1 MKFIIRFIFLFLIS
15 IGFFY
20 VGFSIYLY
28 FLIPSKFHYSM
39 DENKFPLK
47 FYKKEFVFKVGWVT
61 SPKKRSN
68 HFLNFP
74 LKKSKG
80 TVRIGTFGDSYT
92 YGAEVDKSESYPAQL
107 QEIFDKFQSTPR
119 IEVLNFGVNGHG
131 FQMNFLFWQE
141 YAKKYDIDYI
151 LFGPYGFQPN
161 RDTTFTAP
169 FNNINILPLHPTGR
183 FILIKNDLLFI
194 NLPGRKLL
202 ERYRNYYSL
211 FPSWKVLRY
220 DRQFFNLWRKSY
232 FPYLKQDVKNPFY
245 YSDLTEEEESVKINS
260 ILLKRIRE
268 KHPKKILLFLIKRW
282 VYDLYK
288 HIKPPYNLNY
298 LTAFENNSFLYE
310 RYSHQSSLGNEL
322 LSQIYFKALTGKT
335 KFSLKMFHCR
345 KNPSLQL
352 LSFEKQLSLKK
363 YDKARK
369 TPLKKV
375 EFLHN
380 DLQIG
385 EMVLNRRGHRGEEY
399 RKIHLSVLKTA
410 KSFIGFFN
418 SDDFFAKALYY
429 PLPFQPKTDNER
441 KIYIDFGGK
450 KILLGLAVPIDA
462 EHLIFGFQASYIAGK
477 MDPIF
482 LRDPTINSKFRD
494 YIFGRQQRYHSYL
507 YLRKLINEL
516 QIPLKFKKSISAV
529 KKASLWINNY
539 KIADL
544 KSERKYGLD
553 DIWSF
558 KWHKLQNTE
567 TLAIIGP
574 GHHIRHENLPKQLNL
589 SLRYTTK
596 ENKTTKSFIPY
607 WSCEKEKVPIT
618 LNLPDL
624 HFIYSAEKYF

>member
-1 MKFIIRFIFLFLIS
+1 MKVLRFTIFSVTAIVIFL
-15 IGFFY
+15 IGFH
-20 VGFSIYLY
+20 IY
-28 FLIPSKFHYSM
+28 SHYSITSKVYYTM
-39 DENKFPLK
+39 DKQKFPLSQ
-47 FYKKEFVFKVGWVT
+47 YSKEFIFKAGRVEDFR
-61 SPKKRSN
+61 KRAN
-68 HFLNFP
+68 YFLSFS
-74 LKKSKG
+74 LKKPKG
-80 TVRIGTFGDSYT
+80 TIRIGTFGDSYT

-151 LFGPYGFQPN
+151 LFGPYGFQPS

-169 FNNINILPLHPTGR
+169 WNNITTFAFHPNGR
-183 FILIKNDLLFI
+183 FILEKNKFLEFI
-194 NLPGRKLL
+194 NIRGHDFL

-220 DRQFFNLWRKSY
+220 DKQFFDLWRKSY

-335 KFSLKMFHCR
+335 DFSLKMFRC
-345 KNPSLQL
+345 KK
-352 LSFEKQLSLKK
+352 SFSSQSQSSKKRIFPNRSDKIREK
-363 YDKARK
+363 AI
-369 TPLKKV
+369 KKV
-375 EFLHN
+375 GVFHN

-385 EMVLNRRGHRGEEY
+385 EMVLNRRDHWQHEIL
-399 RKIHLSVLKTA
+399 KLSILKTA

-607 WSCEKEKVPIT
+607 WSCEKEKVPIA
-618 LNLPDL
+618 LKLSNL
-624 HFIYSAEKYF
+624 HSIYN